1 MILNKN
7 KVKKIFF
14 SSLFVFLI
22 ACQQNTSNNILYSS
36 KFDDIKYFGED
47 SFLLEGTDIAD
58 SLKENKYDRLPASY
72 KEFVR
77 EPVWNLSKNS
87 AGLSIRFLSNSS
99 VITAKWELLNNLS
112 MDHMPDTGIKG
123 IDLYFKN
130 NDKWQ
135 YINTGRP
142 AGFKNEYKL
151 VDNMSNEV
159 REYKIFLPL
168 YDGLKKIEIGIDNS
182 SFIRKPEINEK
193 KPIIFYGTSI
203 TQGACASRPGMA
215 HTNIISRKLDRN
227 VVNFGFDGNGRMEQ
241 SISELISE
249 SNPAFY
255 VIECMPNM
263 YPPNL
268 VTSNTIPLVDSIRN
282 KNPDTTIILVD
293 LFTSPITVLDDN
305 MNKLSKEMNNSLR
318 TEYEKMIDNGYDNII
333 YLESRDALGS
343 DFEGTVDAIHFT
355 DLGFTRYSNFLIE
368 KFKEYNL
375 LKN

>member
-1 MILNKN
+1 M
-7 KVKKIFF
+7 VKRVLLCLSLMFF
-14 SSLFVFLI
+14 VG
-22 ACQQNTSNNILYSS
+22 CQQNSSNNILYSS
-36 KFDDIKYFGED
+36 GFDDIKYFGKD
-47 SFLLEGTDIAD
+47 SFLLEGSDIPE
-58 SLKENKYDRLPASY
+58 SLKENMYDRLPASY
-72 KEFVR
+72 KEIVR

-87 AGLSIRFLSNSS
+87 TGLSIRFLSNSS

-123 IDLYFKN
+123 IDLYYKN
-130 NDKWQ
+130 NNEWQ

-142 AGFKNEYKL
+142 AGFKNEYRL

-263 YPPNL
+263 YPPDL
-268 VTSNTIPLVDSIRN
+268 VTSNTIPLVDSIRS

-293 LFTSPITVLDDN
+293 LFTSPLTVLDNN

-375 LKN
+375 IKN